1 MCATAFSPAIDASR
15 LARPIYL
22 AEAARRDIE
31 RLHDWLFEKNRHA
44 ALRLIEVLQDHLES
58 LADFSDRGRSIGE
71 GIREL
76 VAPFG
81 GSNYVIRYEVDPDS
95 VFIAR
100 IWHGLE
106 RR

>member
-1 MCATAFSPAIDASR
+1 MDEPLSSM
-15 LARPIYL
+15 
-22 AEAARRDIE
+22 
-31 RLHDWLFEKNRHA
+31 
-44 ALRLIEVLQDHLES
+44 
-58 LADFSDRGRSIGE
+58 ADFSDRGRSIGE

-76 VAPFG
+76 VVPVG
-81 GSNYVIRYEVDPDS
+81 GSNSVIRYEVDPDS